1 MDKKPTGDGKV
12 LAAVP
17 KMLGKDGLRIMTQV
31 INDMYEI
38 WDCPMDFIEV
48 TMIALKKKLNATK
61 CSHHHKSASQHIQP
75 RQYGGY
81 LNEGFKVKLSM

>member
-1 MDKKPTGDGKV
+1 MMDKKPTGDGKV

-38 WDCPMDFIEV
+38 
-48 TMIALKKKLNATK
+48 
-61 CSHHHKSASQHIQP
+61 
-75 RQYGGY
+75 
-81 LNEGFKVKLSM
+81 